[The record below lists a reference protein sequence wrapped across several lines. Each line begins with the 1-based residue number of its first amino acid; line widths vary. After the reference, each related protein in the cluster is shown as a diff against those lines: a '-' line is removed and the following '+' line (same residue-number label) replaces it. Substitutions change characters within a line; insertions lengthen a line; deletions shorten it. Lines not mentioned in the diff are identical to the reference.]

1 MITTDILFDKY
12 INVDFIRADGTADH
26 IITPQAGDGAGRK
39 PTIRVHGSLVGTST
53 LLDCEMRITNLQL
66 PQPLSTY
73 KKIHFEAGYYNAK
86 NKGNIS
92 QGFDVSVKV
101 AFQELPNPDGV
112 ACIQMWLGDI
122 DNWMNSQGNYNFAVG
137 ASLQTVLAQMASDL
151 HVDLANYITPDRYL
165 SSPLQSNSAVK
176 EAIDKLMDIFRETP
190 DGNGGVTRLQVS
202 LVGSVL
208 YAYLQSQGIKQDVV
222 YELDFIKHASHS
234 AGPYEIQAPWVPELL
249 PGQVISINPKYFKED
264 FGGQFVAH
272 GNLYRILTLDFDFCT
287 TDLTNTMSIVALGAS

>member
-1 MITTDILFDKY
+1 MITTDTLFDKY
-12 INVDFIRADGTADH
+12 INVDLIRADGTADH

-53 LLDCEMRITNLQL
+53 LLDCELRITNLEL
-66 PQPLSTY
+66 TQPLSTY
-73 KKIHFEAGYYNAK
+73 KKIHFEAGYYNAQ

-92 QGFDVSVKV
+92 QGFDATVKI

-112 ACIQMWLGDI
+112 VCFQLFLGDI
-122 DNWMNSQGNYNFAVG
+122 DNWMNSQGVYNFAVG

-176 EAIDKLMDIFRETP
+176 EAIDKLMDIFGDTF
-190 DGNGGVTRLQVS
+190 DDNGGVTRLQVS
-202 LVGSVL
+202 LIGSVL

-222 YELDFIKHASHS
+222 YELEFIKHASHNS
-234 AGPYEIQAPWVPELL
+234 AGYEIQAPWVPELL
-249 PGQVISINPKYFKED
+249 PGQVISVNPKYFKED

-272 GNLYRILTLDFDFCT
+272 GNLYRILTLDYDFCT
-287 TDLTNTMSIVALGAS
+287 TDMTNTMSIVALGAA